1 MPDFK
6 PLENH
11 RMVVNDK
18 PITPTAGDVLLRSA
32 EIGGPDQD
40 GDRRMYL
47 DAKALRHLLAIAES
61 SPTQR
66 VRVDRAG
73 VKVDLWREA
82 SGHQF
87 EVWTFIGADARPE
100 RFLGMM

>member
-11 RMVVNDK
+11 RMVVNEK

-40 GDRRMYL
+40 GDRRLYL
-47 DAKALRHLLAIAES
+47 DAQTLRKLLSMAEA

-66 VRVDRAG
+66 VRIDRAG
-73 VKVDLWREA
+73 VRVDLWREA

-87 EVWTFIGADARPE
+87 EAWTFIGCDPRPE
-100 RFLGMM
+100 RFLGLL